1 MTETHTQCE
10 TPMVGI
16 FWMVGRRI
24 IIDAKPLSEAGKY
37 GEFKI
42 YDGDHV
48 TYWSELEKR
57 GEVPRDSDYE
67 EHPRG
72 RVNYNTKTLQFTLFL
87 DRCIFRK
94 KHVVKKLML
103 LMHLPSDTV
112 LSSDG
117 HYRCFRCLTGKQL

>member
-1 MTETHTQCE
+1 MTATHTQCE

-24 IIDAKPLSEAGKY
+24 IIDTKPLSEAGKY

-57 GEVPRDSDYE
+57 GQVPQDSDYE

-72 RVNYNTKTLQFTLFL
+72 RVNYNTRTNQFTFL
-87 DRCIFRK
+87 ADRCILQEQN
-94 KHVVKKLML
+94 VVKKLMSV
-103 LMHLPSDTV
+103 MHLPNDTA
-112 LSSDG
+112 LLTDG
-117 HYRCFRCLTGKQL
+117 HYRCFCCLSGNR